1 MPGRGMNLLKER
13 IRMENMLDFPM
24 MHVCLR
30 LPTERDVGRDGLDPQ
45 ELYQQNH
52 ALSVR
57 GKDVWDWPE
66 GSSRAD
72 TY

>member
-30 LPTERDVGRDGLDPQ
+30 LPTERDVGGTVLTHRNYINRIMLLAYEEKMFGTGLK
-45 ELYQQNH
+45 E
-52 ALSVR
+52 
-57 GKDVWDWPE
+57 
-66 GSSRAD
+66 
-72 TY
+72 